1 MKKKFYAALLAV
13 AVIAFTGYNV
23 YQSQKADASL
33 SDLAMANVEALA
45 NGVRRG
51 KQLNTIVRLQRAD
64 IFAPLGDLAY
74 CGVELTFVLIMIEIV
89 VKQVD

>member
-1 MKKKFYAALLAV
+1 M
-13 AVIAFTGYNV
+13 
-23 YQSQKADASL
+23 
-33 SDLAMANVEALA
+33 
-45 NGVRRG
+45 RRG
-51 KQLNTIVRLQRAD
+51 KQLNAIVRLQRAD